1 MFVAQEHAW
10 RSASRVRTDRLLDA
24 LFIAYIDRRVM
35 QLIEVVPVAAGLA

>member
-1 MFVAQEHAW
+1 MPLENHAW

-24 LFIAYIDRRVM
+24 AFIAYVDRRVM